1 MRCKPGL
8 KVSPKAEKQKWY
20 IFVNGI
26 IFSLDFFLY
35 RLCEEWLHLA
45 GKRRSNLRFRCKKMR
60 LLLPQLQDLN
70 DSSLKLPNK
79 IKIIFNRIYFQS

>member
-35 RLCEEWLHLA
+35 RHCDPVAA
-45 GKRRSNLRFRCKKMR
+45 GEAISA
-60 LLLPQLQDLN
+60 
-70 DSSLKLPNK
+70 
-79 IKIIFNRIYFQS
+79 

>member
-35 RLCEEWLHLA
+35 RHCERSEAISIQFLLKHPSVGRPIHAGITTPSLARKDWL
-45 GKRRSNLRFRCKKMR
+45 
-60 LLLPQLQDLN
+60 
-70 DSSLKLPNK
+70 
-79 IKIIFNRIYFQS
+79 IIFLRS